1 MVDFFKLL
9 SPKRQEEIAAMDEF
23 YSGRLKNFRAMKT
36 KTLISSTKYFVA
48 QMDSPHKYKP
58 GVPVYDATF
67 WHIILPEL
75 LRRLGND

>member
-9 SPKRQEEIAAMDEF
+9 TPKRQEEIAAGNEF
-23 YSGRLKNFRAMKT
+23 YAERLEMFKALDTKN
-36 KTLISSTKYFVA
+36 LITSTKYYVS
-48 QMDSPHKYKP
+48 QMDTPRKYKP

-75 LRRLGND
+75 LRRLEDD